1 MGTKRESVSAER
13 GIIVERFEASG
24 LSMAE
29 FCRREGIAYS
39 QFMSRRKRLS
49 SPGESVGGFAELVL
63 APGGGSPAEA
73 ALVDRHIR
81 VNGVAPGPIW
91 TPFIPAMGRAPDDVA
106 AHGDSSPMKRAGQ
119 PTECASAFVFLASL
133 DSTSMTGQGLHPNG
147 GAIVNG

>member
-39 QFMSRRKRLS
+39 QFMSWRKRLS

-91 TPFIPAMGRAPDDVA
+91 TPFVPAMRQG
-106 AHGDSSPMKRAGQ
+106 
-119 PTECASAFVFLASL
+119 
-133 DSTSMTGQGLHPNG
+133 TG
-147 GAIVNG
+147 